1 MFTLFKGAVSLA
13 MFIIFGYALFF
24 LPVGGQSVASHFY
37 DIWQAPVVQDKVGA
51 IADDVRGRL
60 EAELDR
66 VETDA
71 ALELGRELSQRGE
84 VEISEED
91 RKKLEALLRAEA
103 E

>member
-1 MFTLFKGAVSLA
+1 MFTLIKGAVSLA
-13 MFIIFGYALFF
+13 MFVAVAYALFF
-24 LPVGGQSVASHFY
+24 MPVGGQSVASHFY

-66 VETDA
+66 VDKDA
-71 ALELGRELSQRGE
+71 AVDLGREWTERGGA
-84 VEISEED
+84 EISDED

-103 E
+103 D